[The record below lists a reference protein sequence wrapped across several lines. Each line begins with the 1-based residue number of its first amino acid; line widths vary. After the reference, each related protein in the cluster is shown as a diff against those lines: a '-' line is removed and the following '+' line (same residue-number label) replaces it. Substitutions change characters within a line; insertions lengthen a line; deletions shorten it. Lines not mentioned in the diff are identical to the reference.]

1 MEFIGENGSCC
12 NENWRKKKGFE
23 GRSGIKI
30 IYEMGQD
37 EVISCREGSF
47 QLMQEVVMYL
57 NKLSL

>member
-1 MEFIGENGSCC
+1 MEFIGENGSCS

-37 EVISCREGSF
+37 EVISRREGSF
-47 QLMQEVVMYL
+47 
-57 NKLSL
+57 

>member
-1 MEFIGENGSCC
+1 MEFIGENGSCS

-47 QLMQEVVMYL
+47 
-57 NKLSL
+57 